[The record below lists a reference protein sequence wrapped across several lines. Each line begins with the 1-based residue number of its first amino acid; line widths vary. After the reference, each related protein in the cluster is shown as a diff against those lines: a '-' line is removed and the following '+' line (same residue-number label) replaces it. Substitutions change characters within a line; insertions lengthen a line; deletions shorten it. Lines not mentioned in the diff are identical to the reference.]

1 MLNQNGIK
9 HYLKWSFCFLSEGLT
24 KRRTVLLFIIGFLI
38 SCGVNFSKPLLVG
51 SNHNFK
57 TIQSAL
63 SSAKDGDTIFVYSG
77 VYVENTILVNKA
89 VKIIGINR
97 PILSG
102 DNKHEIMKIKSDNV
116 LVRGF
121 LFRDTGLN
129 FIYDNAAIKLDSVK
143 YCTIEENKFINNFFG
158 IYLSRASNCIVIN
171 NELEAFQTKE
181 TYSGNGIHLWQCRE
195 MTIKNNKIKGHR
207 DGIYFEFVKGSE
219 IEGNNSQSNLRYGLH
234 FMFSDSCRYTHNY
247 FTKNGAGVAV
257 MFTKN
262 VDMSNN
268 IFEYNWGGAAY
279 GLLLKDISDSK
290 ILRNQFIKNT
300 CAIYFEGCN
309 RVTTLENNFLEN
321 GTAIRLMAN
330 SMDNLFTKNNFIG
343 NSFDVNTNSTKS
355 YNTFESN
362 YWSEYK
368 GYDLNKD
375 GIGDIP
381 FRPVKLFS
389 FIIEQNRP
397 ALILMRSLFVD
408 ILNVAENIFP
418 SLTPKTLMDSKP
430 KMTKYL

>member
-1 MLNQNGIK
+1 
-9 HYLKWSFCFLSEGLT
+9 LKWLFCFLSTGLI
-24 KRRTVLLFIIGFLI
+24 KNSASLFLIIGFLLP
-38 SCGVNFSKPLLVG
+38 GRVNFSKSLLVG
-51 SNHNFK
+51 SNQYFK
-57 TIQSAL
+57 TIKSAL
-63 SSAKDGDTIFVYSG
+63 SAANNGDTILVYTG
-77 VYVENTILVNKA
+77 VYNEHSLLVNKA
-89 VKIIGINR
+89 VKIIGIER
-97 PILSG
+97 PILTG
-102 DNKHEIMKIKSDNV
+102 ENKYEIMKIKSNNV

-121 LFRDTGLN
+121 LFKDTGLN

-143 YCTIEENKFINNFFG
+143 YCTIEENKFTNNFFG
-158 IYLSRASNCIVIN
+158 IYLSRSSNCVVIN
-171 NELEAFQTKE
+171 NELEAFHTKE

-195 MTIKNNKIKGHR
+195 MIIKNNKIKGHR
-207 DGIYFEFVKGSE
+207 DGIYFEFVKKSE
-219 IEGNNSQSNLRYGLH
+219 IESNISYSNLRYGLH
-234 FMFSDSCRYTHNY
+234 FMFSDSCRYFHNY

-290 ILRNQFIKNT
+290 IVRNQFIKNT

-321 GTAIRLMAN
+321 GSAIRLMAN
-330 SMDNLFTKNNFIG
+330 SMDNLFTRNNFIG
-343 NSFDVNTNSTKS
+343 NSFDVNTNSTRS

-418 SLTPKTLMDSKP
+418 SLTPKTLIDSKP

>member
-1 MLNQNGIK
+1 MSNQSGIK
-9 HYLKWSFCFLSEGLT
+9 YYFKWLLRLLSNYLN
-24 KRRTVLLFIIGFLI
+24 KRGAVLFLI
-38 SCGVNFSKPLLVG
+38 TGLLIPGRFNFSKSLLVG
-51 SNHNFK
+51 SNHNYK

-63 SSAKDGDTIFVYSG
+63 NASKDGDTIFVYYG
-77 VYVENTILVNKA
+77 VYVEKTIIVNKG
-89 VKIIGINR
+89 VKIIGIGR

-102 DNKHEIMKIKSDNV
+102 DNKYEIMKIKSDNV
-116 LVRGF
+116 LIQGF

-143 YCTIEENKFINNFFG
+143 YCTIEGNKFTNNFFG

-171 NELEAFQTKE
+171 NELEAFQKKE

-207 DGIYFEFVKGSE
+207 DGIYFEFVKRSE
-219 IEGNNSQSNLRYGLH
+219 IEGNISQSNLRYGLH
-234 FMFSDSCRYTHNY
+234 FMFSDSCRYFQNY

-290 ILRNQFIKNT
+290 IIRNQFVKNT

-309 RVTTLENNFLEN
+309 RVTTTENNFLGN
-321 GTAIRLMAN
+321 GTSIRLMAN

-343 NSFDVNTNSTKS
+343 NSFDVNTNSTKN
-355 YNTFESN
+355 YNSFESN

-389 FIIEQNRP
+389 LIIEQNRP

-418 SLTPKTLMDSKP
+418 SLTPKTLMDNKP
-430 KMTKYL
+430 RMTKYL